1 MVARLF
7 FPAFAKHHSSG
18 YHRYLAEVV
27 EFGTKIAD
35 PAFRAKATIKHM
47 EDFSAM
53 CSGDASK
60 QWAKSVRTGL
70 AFSKG
75 MEEGIK
81 AFWGSWFTGIADA
94 QKRFN
99 QVFEEVR
106 RSSLLVYDRSEDGHV
121 LSVRFG
127 NRLLTDRALG
137 QIREDRRANS

>member
-7 FPAFAKHHSSG
+7 FPAFAKHHSNG
-18 YHRYLAEVV
+18 YHRYLAEAV

-47 EDFSAM
+47 EDFSAL
-53 CSGDASK
+53 CSGDVTQ
-60 QWAKSVRTGL
+60 QWAKSVKTGV
-70 AFSKG
+70 AFSKA
-75 MEEGIK
+75 MDEGIK
-81 AFWGSWFTGIADA
+81 AFWGSWFSGIADA

-99 QVFEEVR
+99 QVFEEAR
-106 RSSLLVYDRSEDGHV
+106 KSSLLVYDRSEDGHV

-137 QIREDRRANS
+137 QIREDRQAHS

>member
-7 FPAFAKHHSSG
+7 FPEFAKHHSNG

-27 EFGTKIAD
+27 EFSTKIAD
-35 PAFRAKATIKHM
+35 PTFRTKATIKHM
-47 EDFSAM
+47 EDFSTL
-53 CSGDASK
+53 CSNDATQ
-60 QWAKSVRTGL
+60 QWAKSVQTGI
-70 AFSKG
+70 AFSKA
-75 MEEGIK
+75 MDEGIK

-94 QKRFN
+94 QKRFTA
-99 QVFEEVR
+99 VFEEAR
-106 RSSLLVYDRSEDGHV
+106 KSSLLVYDRSEDGHV